1 MISNVDPG
9 KIKRGLI
16 ENLTYGIVLIVLIL
30 LPLIFWDISDINQR
44 RRIVGGWIRILPF
57 VLIFLI
63 HNFWLL
69 PKLLLK
75 KRKLTLYLIST
86 FLLIL
91 LVNYLFIY
99 NSFVQELL
107 FKLGRTLVGDV
118 KPPPEI
124 CHEN

>member
-75 KRKLTLYLIST
+75 KETYLIPDQYFST
-86 FLLIL
+86 DFAGQ
-91 LVNYLFIY
+91 LFIH
-99 NSFVQELL
+99 
-107 FKLGRTLVGDV
+107 
-118 KPPPEI
+118 I
-124 CHEN
+124 